1 MLQTFLLQFIP
12 AMEEGLMLGVPIG
25 ILLVILQRLPVEI
38 YKNKFRTA
46 IKWGFWLSVFI
57 VAVRVGTR
65 NAVSREILE
74 GLAMFVA
81 LTSESIILWNLFKG
95 NLMSEK
101 VNSIFKYSIVAA
113 VVSLFL
119 YHGFEIWLLP
129 VGSITAAVGNYFSI
143 DFLMKILGFFVGVIF
158 AFISSFLVYKA
169 ADALNDTRLK
179 FVFAIQFAA
188 CMIQQLILLIQ
199 ILMARNILTADF
211 WMDIMEPIINHNSWL
226 IFVIFAAILVVPI
239 TLFSQPKPIKP
250 NDANPAQYRS
260 ILAKALHKRRW
271 GMGVMVALIVMTTTS
286 SAGSYIANKK
296 AEIVPAIPVQASNGV
311 VDVELEQINDGHL
324 HRFVYR
330 ASSGEQVRYIVILK
344 GGSAYGVGLDA
355 CEICG
360 ATGYYERE
368 NQVICK
374 LCDVQMNKATIGT
387 RGGCNPIP
395 IEYRIE
401 EGKLRVP
408 QSELEKNAQIFK

>member
-1 MLQTFLLQFIP
+1 
-12 AMEEGLMLGVPIG
+12 MEEGLMLGVPIG

-81 LTSESIILWNLFKG
+81 LISESIILWNLFKG

-101 VNSIFKYSIVAA
+101 VNSIFKYSIIAA

-188 CMIQQLILLIQ
+188 CMIQQLIL
-199 ILMARNILTADF
+199 
-211 WMDIMEPIINHNSWL
+211 
-226 IFVIFAAILVVPI
+226 
-239 TLFSQPKPIKP
+239 
-250 NDANPAQYRS
+250 
-260 ILAKALHKRRW
+260 
-271 GMGVMVALIVMTTTS
+271 
-286 SAGSYIANKK
+286 
-296 AEIVPAIPVQASNGV
+296 
-311 VDVELEQINDGHL
+311 
-324 HRFVYR
+324 
-330 ASSGEQVRYIVILK
+330 
-344 GGSAYGVGLDA
+344 
-355 CEICG
+355 
-360 ATGYYERE
+360 
-368 NQVICK
+368 
-374 LCDVQMNKATIGT
+374 
-387 RGGCNPIP
+387 
-395 IEYRIE
+395 
-401 EGKLRVP
+401 
-408 QSELEKNAQIFK
+408 

>member
-95 NLMSEK
+95 NLTSEK

-226 IFVIFAAILVVPI
+226 IFVIFAAILV
-239 TLFSQPKPIKP
+239 FSQPKPIKP

-344 GGSAYGVGLDA
+344 GRRA
-355 CEICG
+355 
-360 ATGYYERE
+360 
-368 NQVICK
+368 
-374 LCDVQMNKATIGT
+374 
-387 RGGCNPIP
+387 
-395 IEYRIE
+395 
-401 EGKLRVP
+401 
-408 QSELEKNAQIFK
+408 

>member
-74 GLAMFVA
+74 GL
-81 LTSESIILWNLFKG
+81 TSESIILWNLFKG
-95 NLMSEK
+95 NLTSEK

-158 AFISSFLVYKA
+158 AFISSFLVY
-169 ADALNDTRLK
+169 
-179 FVFAIQFAA
+179 QFSGL
-188 CMIQQLILLIQ
+188 Q
-199 ILMARNILTADF
+199 
-211 WMDIMEPIINHNSWL
+211 
-226 IFVIFAAILVVPI
+226 
-239 TLFSQPKPIKP
+239 
-250 NDANPAQYRS
+250 
-260 ILAKALHKRRW
+260 
-271 GMGVMVALIVMTTTS
+271 
-286 SAGSYIANKK
+286 
-296 AEIVPAIPVQASNGV
+296 
-311 VDVELEQINDGHL
+311 
-324 HRFVYR
+324 
-330 ASSGEQVRYIVILK
+330 SSGR
-344 GGSAYGVGLDA
+344 
-355 CEICG
+355 
-360 ATGYYERE
+360 
-368 NQVICK
+368 
-374 LCDVQMNKATIGT
+374 
-387 RGGCNPIP
+387 
-395 IEYRIE
+395 
-401 EGKLRVP
+401 
-408 QSELEKNAQIFK
+408 FK